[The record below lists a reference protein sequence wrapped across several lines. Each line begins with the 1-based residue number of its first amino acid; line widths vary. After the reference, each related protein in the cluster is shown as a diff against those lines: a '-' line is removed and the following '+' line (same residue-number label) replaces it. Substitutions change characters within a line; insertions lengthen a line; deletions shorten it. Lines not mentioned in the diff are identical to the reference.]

1 MNRHITQK
9 TISIFLLFLLIAGMV
24 SCKTQQA
31 AKKTDYSSIESPQ
44 PTLTHKEAATWANNH
59 AGLLIEKYMETS
71 GNKLDPDEMR
81 KLFMPIGY
89 DGGTNTTSYRDAE
102 KVLVDTLYAVM
113 LKKAVTEG
121 NTSIVILTGPSASG
135 KSTAIKSMDLSD
147 KGLVYDAAFN
157 SYKKL
162 ATAIDKAKK
171 AGMKDITLIAVYNT
185 IRNCFSNSINRGKKT
200 NRFIHIPYMVESY
213 GNNVNKLE
221 LLRQSYPD
229 INYICID
236 NSSNSG
242 EAKNVTIDEA
252 VKWNFNVSQ
261 EDIAYLF
268 NIILDEINQGG
279 LTKHQL
285 TYVTGDLLS
294 IKGLS
299 DSNKALAKE
308 IDRRIREMP
317 R

>member
-1 MNRHITQK
+1 MNRHITK
-9 TISIFLLFLLIAGMV
+9 NAVAIFLFFLLFAGLA
-24 SCKTQQA
+24 SCKTQQTTQ
-31 AKKTDYSSIESPQ
+31 KTDYSSIESPQ
-44 PTLTHKEAATWANNH
+44 PTLTYKEAASWANEH
-59 AGLLIEKYMETS
+59 AGLLIEKYMKDA

-81 KLFMPIGY
+81 KLFAPIGY

-135 KSTAIKSMDLSD
+135 KSTAIKSMDLSK
-147 KGLVYDAAFN
+147 KGIVYDAAFN

-162 ATAIDKAKK
+162 STAVNKAKK
-171 AGMKDITLIAVYNT
+171 AGMKDITIIAVYNT

-213 GNNVNKLE
+213 SNNVNKLG
-221 LLRQSYPD
+221 LLRQNYPD
-229 INYICID
+229 INFICID
-236 NSSNSG
+236 NSSNST
-242 EAKNVTIDEA
+242 AKTVSIDEA
-252 VKWNFNVSQ
+252 IKWNFNVSQ

-285 TYVTGDLLS
+285 TYVTGDILS
-294 IKGLS
+294 IEGLS

-308 IDRRIREMP
+308 IDRRIREMS